1 MKLWARHVKSAQWT
15 TVPDAG
21 HSIAWEQPAIFND
34 IVLKF
39 LKEARPFGDVP
50 Q

>member
-1 MKLWARHVKSAQWT
+1 
-15 TVPDAG
+15 VPDAG

-39 LKEARPFGDVP
+39 LKKEGRPFGDVP